1 LYNIFAR
8 RDLVMKKLSRD
19 PDARVLIQN
28 ELARTGTIE
37 HLLSSGMLP
46 EWGGGAHL
54 DYCI

>member
-1 LYNIFAR
+1 
-8 RDLVMKKLSRD
+8 MKKLSRD

-46 EWGGGAHL
+46 EWGGGTS
-54 DYCI
+54 